1 MPMNF
6 LYKTYQ
12 ILALTLLSSATGY
25 AAGDIIFTP
34 EELRYIQAHPVIK
47 YGISPHFYPIEN
59 FNSTGEHIGL
69 TRDYIDLI
77 SAATGIKFQP
87 VFSNNNNR
95 PFANLQS
102 GHVSLLTS
110 TSSAFAQAKGLAS
123 SVPMFAT
130 WPVTVTRKAT
140 RNIVTPDDLL
150 EGYVSITD
158 YLSLIEW
165 FTERF
170 PNVDYKISRS
180 PEEAIGEV
188 IHGRAKAAVVLSPT
202 ALYYMNVVHPGQLK
216 MSPPHKTKIP
226 RVMSARPEDQLL
238 IDIINKV
245 IASISA
251 KQQAE
256 LMGKWMLS
264 DIIPLSDNRRSGW
277 YCYSLT
283 TTLLLLL
290 IFIFYRHRR
299 LQMELIRLGSK
310 NNLELSVLAH
320 ELRTPLIGI
329 LTACEGLVHKIAST
343 CQRERLANV
352 IHVTRELLDNL
363 DLSLDNAK
371 INAGSVT
378 QNPQP
383 HLLAELCDTTVK
395 LFISFAETHTTT
407 LQVRYLSKQYFL
419 PHLIDGTLLSQA
431 LNNVVSNAIKHTHA
445 GMVLIECSLLQVD
458 GKNMFSI
465 EVIDTGTGMPPK
477 VLARLSEPFYQGKFS
492 RTDGDTPRPKGTG
505 LGLFVAKKN
514 MHLTGGHLA
523 IASQPGVG
531 SRVTIALPATPAH
544 YAIENPLPEGLYLVM
559 PAQIPT
565 SLIGEITQALD
576 GCELPYYS
584 AADPFLTTA
593 RGPALHL
600 QLDLPQNHWQLSNQE
615 GESVVVT
622 RPLHASA
629 LYLAISDLC
638 NEEQS
643 LESTNE
649 TPKINSPC
657 AITESRRLLMVED
670 EPLLLEVQHELFS
683 SMGFEV
689 DAVANAQQ
697 AYQSWLQ
704 HQHTIIITD
713 CRLDESDG
721 FELVRHL
728 RKLMQGTPEQVL
740 IIGQSASLK
749 AEDAQRAREVGMDY
763 LLQKPIA
770 REQWQQLIRDYF
782 ASENKHK

>member
-1 MPMNF
+1 MNF

-492 RTDGDTPRPKGTG
+492 RTDGDAPRPKGTG

>member
-1 MPMNF
+1 MNF

>member
-1 MPMNF
+1 MNF

-343 CQRERLANV
+343 
-352 IHVTRELLDNL
+352 
-363 DLSLDNAK
+363 
-371 INAGSVT
+371 
-378 QNPQP
+378 
-383 HLLAELCDTTVK
+383 
-395 LFISFAETHTTT
+395 
-407 LQVRYLSKQYFL
+407 
-419 PHLIDGTLLSQA
+419 
-431 LNNVVSNAIKHTHA
+431 
-445 GMVLIECSLLQVD
+445 
-458 GKNMFSI
+458 
-465 EVIDTGTGMPPK
+465 
-477 VLARLSEPFYQGKFS
+477 
-492 RTDGDTPRPKGTG
+492 
-505 LGLFVAKKN
+505 
-514 MHLTGGHLA
+514 
-523 IASQPGVG
+523 
-531 SRVTIALPATPAH
+531 
-544 YAIENPLPEGLYLVM
+544 
-559 PAQIPT
+559 
-565 SLIGEITQALD
+565 
-576 GCELPYYS
+576 
-584 AADPFLTTA
+584 
-593 RGPALHL
+593 
-600 QLDLPQNHWQLSNQE
+600 
-615 GESVVVT
+615 
-622 RPLHASA
+622 
-629 LYLAISDLC
+629 
-638 NEEQS
+638 
-643 LESTNE
+643 
-649 TPKINSPC
+649 
-657 AITESRRLLMVED
+657 
-670 EPLLLEVQHELFS
+670 
-683 SMGFEV
+683 
-689 DAVANAQQ
+689 
-697 AYQSWLQ
+697 
-704 HQHTIIITD
+704 
-713 CRLDESDG
+713 
-721 FELVRHL
+721 
-728 RKLMQGTPEQVL
+728 
-740 IIGQSASLK
+740 
-749 AEDAQRAREVGMDY
+749 
-763 LLQKPIA
+763 
-770 REQWQQLIRDYF
+770 
-782 ASENKHK
+782 

>member
-1 MPMNF
+1 MNF

-329 LTACEGLVHKIAST
+329 LTACEGLVHKITST
-343 CQRERLANV
+343 SQRERLANV

-492 RTDGDTPRPKGTG
+492 RTDGDAPRPKGTG

-544 YAIENPLPEGLYLVM
+544 YAIENPLPEGLYVVM